1 MFWFAGA
8 VLGGGACVWRR
19 DKPGS
24 GFRSNSGTHVLAA
37 ARLGAAKG
45 PPFLETLPVRTRPAC
60 GVIALPCLQLIPM
73 PSEFCKSFASG
84 RRAAPLPGGRRTL
97 RCERFQ
103 VTFPSSLPGLALSQ
117 VESVP
122 NPTLSRSGDWSAARK
137 GIRAAQLELA
147 RGSPMQYDQRLGA
160 DHYET

>member
-73 PSEFCKSFASG
+73 PSEFCKN
-84 RRAAPLPGGRRTL
+84 
-97 RCERFQ
+97 
-103 VTFPSSLPGLALSQ
+103 SLPAGGLRLYREG
-117 VESVP
+117 VEP
-122 NPTLSRSGDWSAARK
+122 SAAKGFRSHFPPPFQDLPCRK
-137 GIRAAQLELA
+137 WNPFQILR
-147 RGSPMQYDQRLGA
+147 
-160 DHYET
+160 